1 MELEILRNIQSIA
14 NPFLDILF
22 QLITICG
29 EQMVLV
35 LIISIIYWVKDK
47 KFGEYIAYAVLTS
60 VLVNCVVKDIFKFKR
75 PIGEEGIRA
84 LREKL
89 QQDIH
94 SQVVILKE
102 QVHFMGQWQFI
113 LKRKLCIL

>member
-35 LIISIIYWVKDK
+35 LIISIMYWVKDK
-47 KFGEYIAYAVLTS
+47 NF
-60 VLVNCVVKDIFKFKR
+60 
-75 PIGEEGIRA
+75 
-84 LREKL
+84 
-89 QQDIH
+89 
-94 SQVVILKE
+94 
-102 QVHFMGQWQFI
+102 
-113 LKRKLCIL
+113 

>member
-60 VLVNCVVKDIFKFKR
+60 VLVNCVVKDIFKFK
-75 PIGEEGIRA
+75 
-84 LREKL
+84 
-89 QQDIH
+89 
-94 SQVVILKE
+94 ILKE